1 MQSNEVQLNDVAVN
15 DLVPADSVPWGIMI
29 TGCGDQRE
37 DSCTRTADSRSTW
50 LVSQVFSV
58 CQKKTRGGTLLQ
70 FYPLLKDLVE
80 EATWSAQFEEI

>member
-37 DSCTRTADSRSTW
+37 DSCIRAADSRST
-50 LVSQVFSV
+50 
-58 CQKKTRGGTLLQ
+58 
-70 FYPLLKDLVE
+70 
-80 EATWSAQFEEI
+80 